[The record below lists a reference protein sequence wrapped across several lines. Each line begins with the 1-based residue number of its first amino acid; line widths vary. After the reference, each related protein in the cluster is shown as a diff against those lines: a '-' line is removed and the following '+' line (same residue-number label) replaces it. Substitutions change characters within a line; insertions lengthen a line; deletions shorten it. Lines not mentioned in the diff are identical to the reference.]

1 MVQGRSSPV
10 IPTSRVA
17 HRSTKVLTILPSY
30 VVGGEPACRTFS
42 ADRAVPRGLFVTGR
56 VGHRCVVGPK
66 RGGEYRLTLDLG
78 P

>member
-30 VVGGEPACRTFS
+30 VVGGRNPLAGRS
-42 ADRAVPRGLFVTGR
+42 QPMGPSRGGRFVAGR
-56 VGHRCVVGPK
+56 VGTVASSDPRAGVNSG
-66 RGGEYRLTLDLG
+66 
-78 P
+78 